1 MSKTEIYSCDFP
13 NCEEKSRSPM
23 KRDTLTRVVREILL
37 EKDMTDNKKG
47 VFEICEKHHS
57 MIEDGLKNLVVILG
71 QEEGVALADTE
82 ELISLI
88 FASAIHTVEA
98 GKEHQA
104 ENILP
109 GEMKEQIEHHKESVR
124 EYGMDY
130 FEQIGKEGW
139 K

>member
-1 MSKTEIYSCDFP
+1 
-13 NCEEKSRSPM
+13 M

-37 EKDMTDNKKG
+37 EKDMTDNKKGVKKG